1 VYIKASAEPTAASLT
16 ASNLTTAVTEDGLD
30 AATDVYKY
38 KKTTANGNADL
49 VFADDTKIYRIGVT
63 GITKPLT
70 RVGSGDAWAT
80 ESRKTGVTQD
90 NAIDYT
96 QTGKFTV
103 NDITANTV
111 SATKYTTKNV
121 TVKMNPLANAVPAET
136 GVVVKL
142 KLTGDGVTNFGKTKN
157 YDDGTGSNPMS
168 GEVPLFAPPHSATI
182 LSAGAVGFGGTQGNL
197 MMANLKGREL
207 TQERETGEIDNNGD
221 AIDNS
226 GVVDGAYTRFIF
238 AYRYMKWQK
247 VDDKP
252 AQATTSDFV
261 SSGDVPVFYRMHLYS
276 STEAGALS
284 SSESTLNTL
293 GDNKAY
299 MLIRSTSVPD
309 ALWKDAAAPARP
321 FIGIEGVSDMDEYDP
336 ALGTGRSQGDGRTYN
351 LRGQMM
357 DDGSSLTPG
366 VYIRNGKKVVVK

>member
-1 VYIKASAEPTAASLT
+1 MEATTITVPDLT
-16 ASNLTTAVTEDGLD
+16 AGDFVYLKSSAAPSSSTNLTDAVAADGLD
-30 AATDVYKY
+30 ATTDVHKY
-38 KKTTANGNADL
+38 TVTAAGNATL
-49 VFADDTKIYRIGVT
+49 TFAAGTKVYRIGVT

-136 GVVVKL
+136 GVVLKL

-182 LSAGAVGFGGTQGNL
+182 LSSGAVGFGGTQGNL
-197 MMANLKGREL
+197 MMANLDSREL
-207 TQERETGEIDNNGD
+207 LYERETGEIDNNGD
-221 AIDNS
+221 AIDDS
-226 GVVDGAYTRFIF
+226 R
-238 AYRYMKWQK
+238 RCRWQLY
-247 VDDKP
+247 P
-252 AQATTSDFV
+252 L
-261 SSGDVPVFYRMHLYS
+261 HLRL
-276 STEAGALS
+276 ALY
-284 SSESTLNTL
+284 EV
-293 GDNKAY
+293 A
-299 MLIRSTSVPD
+299 
-309 ALWKDAAAPARP
+309 
-321 FIGIEGVSDMDEYDP
+321 EG
-336 ALGTGRSQGDGRTYN
+336 
-351 LRGQMM
+351 
-357 DDGSSLTPG
+357 
-366 VYIRNGKKVVVK
+366 